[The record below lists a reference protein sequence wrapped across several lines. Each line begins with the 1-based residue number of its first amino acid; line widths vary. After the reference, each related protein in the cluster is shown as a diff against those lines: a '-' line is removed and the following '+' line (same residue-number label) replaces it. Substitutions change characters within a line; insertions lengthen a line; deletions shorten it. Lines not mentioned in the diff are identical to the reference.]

1 MASILFFDLAFV
13 LFFGLIVYLLVRTL
27 KYSGIILSA
36 VFYTLLIVFSTVST
50 ITYLRLGAPINIS
63 MVPEMKFDFLKSSI
77 EQTADIRLLLIK
89 IVLLI
94 VFGLLLPYL
103 INVISKRFL
112 GTFTLSVIIST
123 AVCFALFLT
132 TYVQANKLGEPDL
145 WKTPVQSF
153 FYPIW
158 SELGFE
164 FYLENNENA
173 FSFESPFKD
182 YKQIEIPKIDIP
194 NKRSNVLIYMMEGI
208 PLRLMMQVINDGNM
222 PELQKI
228 INSSIY
234 FQHYY
239 PAYADSTK
247 GVFSTITS
255 MYPYP
260 GYKKLI
266 KSNTKLECQS
276 LPRILNKEGYRT
288 VVISS
293 GSFESSRGLDDRFI
307 LDQFD
312 RILDHT
318 NGPFFILMIPTNSH
332 HPYFTPD
339 LKFKLYL
346 EKQPNARLKNSIC
359 YQDHIIGKILDILTK
374 HGVAGKTITIITS
387 DHSIRYDYDKG
398 KKKGNP
404 QVSPGEDQHAIP
416 FILQHQAI
424 KSPSTSA
431 VIASHVDIPPTVLNL
446 LGFAGDEQFQGI
458 DLFSNHDGGRIH
470 YIVSTIKNFNI
481 TLRDSEYQYYYD
493 LSNNIEAIRFKDL
506 LSGRKEYSSDQFPE
520 RASAYKQL
528 CTQFVHF
535 QRKVLE
541 MVNNIPE
548 H

>member
-1 MASILFFDLAFV
+1 
-13 LFFGLIVYLLVRTL
+13 
-27 KYSGIILSA
+27 
-36 VFYTLLIVFSTVST
+36 
-50 ITYLRLGAPINIS
+50 
-63 MVPEMKFDFLKSSI
+63 
-77 EQTADIRLLLIK
+77 
-89 IVLLI
+89 
-94 VFGLLLPYL
+94 
-103 INVISKRFL
+103 
-112 GTFTLSVIIST
+112 
-123 AVCFALFLT
+123 
-132 TYVQANKLGEPDL
+132 
-145 WKTPVQSF
+145 
-153 FYPIW
+153 
-158 SELGFE
+158 LGFE

-293 GSFESSRGLDDRFI
+293 GSFEWDYIKFFFREHFQSTVDQSYEGPTTTYSKFSWGLDDRFI
-307 LDQFD
+307 VDQLD

-346 EKQPNARLKNSIC
+346 EKQSNARLKNSIC
-359 YQDHIIGKILDILTK
+359 YQDHIIGKIFNILTK

-416 FILQHQAI
+416 FILHHQAI

-446 LGFAGDEQFQGI
+446 LGFEGDEQFQGI
-458 DLFSNHDGGRIH
+458 DLFSNYDVGRIH

-506 LSGRKEYSSDQFPE
+506 LSGGTEYSSDQFPE

-535 QRKVLE
+535 QRKLLDK
-541 MVNNIPE
+541 VNNIPE